1 MFEGERRVRLGDV
14 GPTDRLR
21 FDAVA
26 RYLQDIARDDS
37 ADSGLENPMGW
48 VVRRTVIEV
57 ARPPVFQERVRLCT
71 WCSGIGSR
79 WAERRTSITGEHGG
93 SVETATV
100 WVHVDP
106 ATGRPARLG
115 AGFAEHYAESAAGRV
130 ADARLAHDPCPDEQ
144 ASRRAWPLRHVD
156 YDVLGHVNNAA
167 AVAVVEEVLGERGG
181 PWADVRVEIEYREP
195 VQPGEQLELVV
206 AGQDEAV
213 GVWLVAP
220 GSTHLTA
227 RVMPRR

>member
-1 MFEGERRVRLGDV
+1 
-14 GPTDRLR
+14 
-21 FDAVA
+21 
-26 RYLQDIARDDS
+26 
-37 ADSGLENPMGW
+37 
-48 VVRRTVIEV
+48 
-57 ARPPVFQERVRLCT
+57 
-71 WCSGIGSR
+71 
-79 WAERRTSITGEHGG
+79 
-93 SVETATV
+93 
-100 WVHVDP
+100 
-106 ATGRPARLG
+106 
-115 AGFAEHYAESAAGRV
+115 
-130 ADARLAHDPCPDEQ
+130 
-144 ASRRAWPLRHVD
+144 
-156 YDVLGHVNNAA
+156 VLGHVNNAA